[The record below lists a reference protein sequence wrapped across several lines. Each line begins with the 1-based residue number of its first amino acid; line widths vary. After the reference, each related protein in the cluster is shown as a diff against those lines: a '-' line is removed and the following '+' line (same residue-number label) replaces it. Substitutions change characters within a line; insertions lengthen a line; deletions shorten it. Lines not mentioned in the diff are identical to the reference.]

1 MPRLR
6 IDVVTLFPEMFDG
19 VLSSSILGRAA
30 QHSSQQSA
38 LVEYHLTNIR
48 DYSTDKHGKVDQP
61 PYGGGPGM
69 IIQCQPVWDAVAA
82 VEKTVQSRPKRILM
96 TPQGR
101 RLDQKHVE
109 ELAQSQHLLIVTG
122 HYEGIDERVIEK
134 LAPIE
139 LLSVGDYVLSGGELA
154 AMTLIDSVV
163 RLIPGVLGDPES
175 TEDESFSVANDRYL
189 EHPHYTRPAEWMDLK
204 VPDVLLS
211 GNHRKIARWRR
222 KQALRRTGQQRPD
235 LIDPSSD
242 T

>member
-30 QHSSQQSA
+30 AHSSQQPA
-38 LVEYHLTNIR
+38 MVEYHLTNIR

-69 IIQCQPVWDAVAA
+69 VIQCQPVWDAVAA
-82 VEKTVQSRPKRILM
+82 VEKTAPSRPKRILM

-109 ELAQSQHLLIVTG
+109 ELAQSQHLLIVAG

-139 LLSVGDYVLSGGELA
+139 LLSVGDYILSGGELA

-163 RLIPGVLGDPES
+163 RLIPGVLGHPES
-175 TEDESFSVANDRYL
+175 TEDESFSVANDRHL

-211 GNHRKIARWRR
+211 GNHGQIARWRR
-222 KQALRRTGQQRPD
+222 EQALQRTGQYRPD
-235 LIDPSSD
+235 LIGPTSNA
-242 T
+242 